1 LGRTQEPTRE
11 PSRFQRDSCCQ
22 KIIRLDALKEPW
34 KVHQAMKVL
43 FIYPSIDC
51 PAGVSHGIA
60 SLSSVLKKAGH
71 QTALIHV
78 NESLWP
84 IPTNQEIVEEIRRY
98 DPGIIGFSVMSQQY
112 EWTCSLARDIR
123 KAGLKAPLCIGGVH
137 CTMVPDEVTESG
149 LFDYVAVGEA
159 EYPFLE
165 LVNRL
170 DRGEDT
176 SKVSNMRIYR
186 PGGQSIKNLV
196 AAFPE
201 LTTLPD
207 MDWDLFDMDR
217 ILQVKK
223 GWLSLLTS
231 RGCPYKCTY
240 CFNKEI
246 VDQYLEDGGAKN
258 AKEYLRHY
266 PVSKVLDEIRTLKS
280 KHPGV
285 NTIIFDDDLF
295 TLNKTYVFEFCEAY
309 RKSRIGIPFVVN
321 AHVQVFNDEIACALK
336 EAGCMIVKYGLESGS
351 DKIRRDV
358 LWRYMTNQTIERAFA
373 AAHKY
378 DLHTSAFIMFGLPK
392 EGKDEVLETLELC
405 ARVKMGRFRW
415 ALFFPFPGTAGYT
428 IANSLNLIDFEKM
441 KQLGNYFDGTC
452 LKFGPG
458 HDLWLE
464 KVSKVCHWWV
474 NALSDWPSAK
484 LYQGLVEE
492 IEALDR
498 DAWEER
504 KKIILEEDREISE
517 ELLQKGMQH
526 YSVRYSHVMGVH
538 SDFVLQERERLRKFA
553 AAQTVSYTL
562 D

>member
-1 LGRTQEPTRE
+1 
-11 PSRFQRDSCCQ
+11 
-22 KIIRLDALKEPW
+22 
-34 KVHQAMKVL
+34 MKVL

-60 SLSSVLKKAGH
+60 SLSAVLKRAGH
-71 QTALIHV
+71 ETSLIHV
-78 NESLWP
+78 CEHLWP
-84 IPTNQEIVEEIRRY
+84 LPSNREVVEQILAYR
-98 DPGIIGFSVMSQQY
+98 PGIIGFSVMSQQY
-112 EWTCSLARDIR
+112 EWTCAVARDIR
-123 KAGLKAPLCIGGVH
+123 SAGITTPICIGGVH
-137 CTMVPDEVTESG
+137 CTMVPEAVTESG

-170 DRGEDT
+170 ERGEDT
-176 SKVSNMRIYR
+176 STVPNMRIYR
-186 PGGQSIKNLV
+186 PGGQSVRNCV
-196 AAFPE
+196 EAFPD
-201 LTTLPD
+201 LSTLPD
-207 MDWDLFDMDR
+207 MDWDLFDMER

-246 VDQYLEDGGAKN
+246 VDQYLEDGGVKN

-266 PVSKVLDEIRTLKS
+266 PVERVLDEIRLLKE
-280 KHPGV
+280 KHAGV

-295 TLNKTYVFEFCEAY
+295 TLNKAYVLEFCEAY
-309 RKSRIGIPFVVN
+309 KRSGLGIPFVVN

-351 DKIRRDV
+351 DKIRREV
-358 LWRYMTNQTIERAFA
+358 LWRYMTNETIERAFA

-378 DLHTSAFIMFGLPK
+378 DLHTSAFIMFGLPR
-392 EGKDEVLETLELC
+392 EGKEQVLETLELC

-428 IANSLNLIDFEKM
+428 IAKDLDLIDFDKM
-441 KQLGNYFDGTC
+441 NRLGNYFDGTC
-452 LKFGPG
+452 LKFGEE

-474 NALSDWPSAK
+474 NALSDWPSAGI
-484 LYQGLVEE
+484 YQRLVEE
-492 IEALDR
+492 IESLSRED
-498 DAWEER
+498 WEAR
-504 KKIILEEDREISE
+504 KKDILEEDRDLSE
-517 ELLQKGMQH
+517 ELLEKGIPH
-526 YSVRYSHVMGVH
+526 YSIRYSHVMGVH
-538 SDFVLQERERLRKFA
+538 SDFVLDERERLRRFA
-553 AAQTVSYTL
+553 SAHQLSYTL

>member
-1 LGRTQEPTRE
+1 MR
-11 PSRFQRDSCCQ
+11 
-22 KIIRLDALKEPW
+22 
-34 KVHQAMKVL
+34 VL

-60 SLSSVLKKAGH
+60 SLSAVLKRAGH
-71 QTALIHV
+71 ETKLVHV
-78 NESLWP
+78 CEHLWP
-84 IPTNQEIVEEIRRY
+84 IPANTEIVEEIRRY
-98 DPGIIGFSVMSQQY
+98 APGIIGFSVMSQQY
-112 EWTCSLARDIR
+112 DWTCSLTRDIR
-123 KAGLKAPLCIGGVH
+123 AAGIDTPICIGGVH
-137 CTMVPDEVTESG
+137 CTMVPEEVTETG

-159 EYPFLE
+159 EYAFLD

-170 DRGEDT
+170 ERGEDT
-176 SKVSNMRIYR
+176 ATVPNMRIHR
-186 PGGQSIKNLV
+186 AGGKSIKNPV
-196 AAFPE
+196 AAFPDLTE
-201 LTTLPD
+201 LPE
-207 MDWDLFDMDR
+207 MDWDIFDMPR
-217 ILQVKK
+217 ILEVKK

-246 VDQYLEDGGAKN
+246 VDQYLEDGGVKTP
-258 AKEYLRHY
+258 KEYLRHY
-266 PVSKVLDEIRTLKS
+266 RVDQVIEEIRTLKA

-295 TLNKTYVFEFCEAY
+295 TLNKAYVLKFCDAY
-309 RKSRIGIPFVVN
+309 KRSGIEIPFVVN
-321 AHVQVFNDEIACALK
+321 AHVQVFNDEIAKALK
-336 EAGCMIVKYGLESGS
+336 DAGCMIVKYGLESGS

-358 LWRYMTNQTIERAFA
+358 LWRYMTNATIERAFR
-373 AAHKY
+373 AAHDQ

-392 EGKDEVLETLELC
+392 EGKAEVLETLELC

-441 KQLGNYFDGTC
+441 RQLGNYFDGTC
-452 LKFGPG
+452 LKFGSG

-474 NALSDWPSAK
+474 NALSDWPTAPLYEK
-484 LYQGLVEE
+484 LVQE

-498 DAWEER
+498 PAWEER
-504 KKIILEEDREISE
+504 KKTILQEDRDLSE
-517 ELLQKGMQH
+517 ELLEKGLPH
-526 YSVRYSHVMGVH
+526 YSIRYSHVMGVH
-538 SDFVLQERERLRKFA
+538 SDFVLQERDRLRKFA
-553 AAQTVSYTL
+553 AAQPISYTL

>member
-1 LGRTQEPTRE
+1 
-11 PSRFQRDSCCQ
+11 
-22 KIIRLDALKEPW
+22 
-34 KVHQAMKVL
+34 MKVL

-51 PAGVSHGIA
+51 PAGVSHGLA
-60 SLSSVLKKAGH
+60 SLSAVLKEAGH
-71 QTALIHV
+71 ETSLLHV
-78 NESLWP
+78 CEHLWP
-84 IPTNQEIVEEIRRY
+84 IPSNEEIIARIREY

-112 EWTCSLARDIR
+112 EWTCRLTRDIR
-123 KAGLKAPLCIGGVH
+123 AAGLQMPICIGGVH
-137 CTMVPDEVTESG
+137 CTMVPEEVTETG
-149 LFDYVAVGEA
+149 LFEYVAVGEA
-159 EYPFLE
+159 ELPFLE

-170 DRGEDT
+170 ERGEDT
-176 SKVSNMRIYR
+176 STVSNMRIYR
-186 PGGQSIKNLV
+186 PEGKSIKNCV
-196 AAFPE
+196 APFPD
-201 LTTLPD
+201 LGALPD
-207 MDWDLFDMDR
+207 MDWDLFDMPR
-217 ILQVKK
+217 ILEVKK

-266 PVSKVLDEIRTLKS
+266 PVERVIDEIRQLKA
-280 KHPGV
+280 KNPAV

-295 TLNKTYVFEFCEAY
+295 TLNKTYVFAFCEAY
-309 RKSRIGIPFVVN
+309 RKSGINIPFVVN
-321 AHVQVFNDEIACALK
+321 AHVQVFNHEVAAALK
-336 EAGCMIVKYGLESGS
+336 GAGCMIVKYGLESGS

-358 LWRYMTNQTIERAFA
+358 LWRYMTNDTIEKAFR
-373 AAHKY
+373 AAHDN

-392 EGKDEVLETLELC
+392 EGKEEVLETLELC

-428 IANSLNLIDFEKM
+428 IAKSLDLIDFDKM
-441 KQLGNYFDGTC
+441 RRLGNYFDGTC
-452 LKFGPG
+452 LKFGEG

-474 NALSDWPSAK
+474 NSLSDWPTAG
-484 LYQGLVEE
+484 LYRKLVEE

-504 KKIILEEDREISE
+504 KKTILEEDRDLSE
-517 ELLQKGMQH
+517 ELLGKGLPH
-526 YSVRYSHVMGVH
+526 YSIRYSHVMGVH
-538 SDFVLQERERLRKFA
+538 SDFVLEERERLRKFA
-553 AAQTVSYTL
+553 AAQSISYTL

>member
-1 LGRTQEPTRE
+1 MR
-11 PSRFQRDSCCQ
+11 
-22 KIIRLDALKEPW
+22 
-34 KVHQAMKVL
+34 VL
-43 FIYPSIDC
+43 FVYPSIDC

-60 SLSSVLKKAGH
+60 SLSAVLKCGGH
-71 QTALIHV
+71 ETKLIHV
-78 NESLWP
+78 CEHLWP
-84 IPTNQEIVEEIRRY
+84 IPENREIIEEIRRY
-98 DPGIIGFSVMSQQY
+98 APGIIAFSVMSQQY
-112 EWTCSLARDIR
+112 DWTCALTRDIR
-123 KAGLKAPLCIGGVH
+123 AAGITTPICIGGVH
-137 CTMVPDEVTESG
+137 PTMVPEDVTETG

-170 DRGEDT
+170 ERGEDT
-176 SKVSNMRIYR
+176 TAVPNMRIYR
-186 PGGQSIKNLV
+186 PEGKSIKNPV
-196 AAFPE
+196 AAFPD
-201 LTTLPD
+201 LVSLPD
-207 MDWDLFDMDR
+207 MDWDLFDMPR

-246 VDQYLEDGGAKN
+246 VDQYLEDGGVKTP
-258 AKEYLRHY
+258 KEYLRHY
-266 PVSKVLDEIRTLKS
+266 RVEQVLDEIRTLKA
-280 KHPGV
+280 KHPSV

-295 TLNKTYVFEFCEAY
+295 TLNKAYVFQFCEAY
-309 RKSRIGIPFVVN
+309 KKSGIGIPFVVN
-321 AHVQVFNDEIACALK
+321 AHVQVFNGEIARALK

-351 DKIRRDV
+351 DRIRRDV
-358 LWRYMTNQTIERAFA
+358 LWRYMTNETIERAFR
-373 AAHKY
+373 AAHDH

-392 EGKDEVLETLELC
+392 EGREEVLETLELC

-428 IANSLNLIDFEKM
+428 IANQLGLIDFEKM
-441 KQLGNYFDGTC
+441 KDLGNYFDGTC

-474 NALSDWPSAK
+474 NALSDWPTAPIYEK
-484 LYQGLVEE
+484 LVAE

-498 DAWEER
+498 PAWEER
-504 KKIILEEDREISE
+504 KKTILQEDRDLSE
-517 ELLQKGMQH
+517 ELLEKGLPH
-526 YSVRYSHVMGVH
+526 YSIRYSHVMGVH
-538 SDFVLQERERLRKFA
+538 SDFVREERDRLRKFA
-553 AAQTVSYTL
+553 AAQPISYTL